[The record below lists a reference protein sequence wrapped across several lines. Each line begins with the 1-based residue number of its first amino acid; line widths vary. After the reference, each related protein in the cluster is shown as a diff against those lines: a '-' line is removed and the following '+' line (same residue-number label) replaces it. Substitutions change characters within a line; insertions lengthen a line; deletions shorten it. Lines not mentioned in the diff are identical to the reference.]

1 MSFGLLFS
9 ECHVEKFLNHLM
21 NRLRE
26 KLKNVILDPS
36 SPILGEMSILLK
48 IQNNH
53 FHLPFNRIAAIKNN
67 FSKSVNCGSKLFI
80 LGIIVC
86 NPFLLANEGGWLS
99 LQSNFRI
106 FKMGVIDKISIFRGV
121 ARKEGGHFF
130 YGGAGGWQGCSFYIK
145 NKPKSEILNDI
156 KSL

>member
-1 MSFGLLFS
+1 
-9 ECHVEKFLNHLM
+9 M

-36 SPILGEMSILLK
+36 SPILGKMSILLK

-80 LGIIVC
+80 LGIIVR
-86 NPFLLANEGGWLS
+86 NPFLLADEGGRLN
-99 LQSNFRI
+99 LQSNLQI
-106 FKMGVIDKISIFRGV
+106 FKMGVIDKISKI
-121 ARKEGGHFF
+121 
-130 YGGAGGWQGCSFYIK
+130 FYIK
-145 NKPKSEILNDI
+145 NKLKSEILHKKFIN
-156 KSL
+156 KNAFLCHNYEFKLRNFN

>member
-1 MSFGLLFS
+1 MP
-9 ECHVEKFLNHLM
+9 FLNHLM

-36 SPILGEMSILLK
+36 SPILGKMSILLK

-80 LGIIVC
+80 LGIIVR
-86 NPFLLANEGGWLS
+86 NPFLLADEGGRLN
-99 LQSNFRI
+99 LQSNLQI
-106 FKMGVIDKISIFRGV
+106 FKMGVIDKISKI
-121 ARKEGGHFF
+121 
-130 YGGAGGWQGCSFYIK
+130 FYIK
-145 NKPKSEILNDI
+145 NKLKSEILHKKFIN
-156 KSL
+156 KNAFLCHNYEFKLRNFN

>member
-1 MSFGLLFS
+1 MP
-9 ECHVEKFLNHLM
+9 FLNHLM

-36 SPILGEMSILLK
+36 SPILGKMSILLK

-80 LGIIVC
+80 LGIIVR
-86 NPFLLANEGGWLS
+86 NSFLLADEGGRLN
-99 LQSNFRI
+99 LQSNLQI
-106 FKMGVIDKISIFRGV
+106 FKMGVIDKISKI
-121 ARKEGGHFF
+121 
-130 YGGAGGWQGCSFYIK
+130 FYIK
-145 NKPKSEILNDI
+145 NKLKSEILHKKFIN
-156 KSL
+156 KNAFLCHNYEFKLRNFN

>member
-1 MSFGLLFS
+1 MP
-9 ECHVEKFLNHLM
+9 FLNHLM

-36 SPILGEMSILLK
+36 SPILGKMSILLK

-80 LGIIVC
+80 LGIIVR
-86 NPFLLANEGGWLS
+86 NPFLLADEGGKLN
-99 LQSNFRI
+99 LQSNLQI
-106 FKMGVIDKISIFRGV
+106 FKMGVIDKISKI
-121 ARKEGGHFF
+121 
-130 YGGAGGWQGCSFYIK
+130 FYIK
-145 NKPKSEILNDI
+145 NKLKSEILHKKFIN
-156 KSL
+156 KNAFLCHNYEFKLRNFN

>member
-1 MSFGLLFS
+1 
-9 ECHVEKFLNHLM
+9 M

-26 KLKNVILDPS
+26 KLKNVILDPR
-36 SPILGEMSILLK
+36 SPILGKMSILLK

-80 LGIIVC
+80 LGIIVR
-86 NPFLLANEGGWLS
+86 NLFLLVDEGGRLN
-99 LQSNFRI
+99 LQSNLQI
-106 FKMGVIDKISIFRGV
+106 FKMGVIDKISKI
-121 ARKEGGHFF
+121 
-130 YGGAGGWQGCSFYIK
+130 FYIK
-145 NKPKSEILNDI
+145 NKLKSEILNDI

>member
-1 MSFGLLFS
+1 MP
-9 ECHVEKFLNHLM
+9 FLNHLM

-36 SPILGEMSILLK
+36 SPILGKMSILLK

-80 LGIIVC
+80 LGIIVR
-86 NPFLLANEGGWLS
+86 NPFLLADEGGRLN
-99 LQSNFRI
+99 LQSNLQI
-106 FKMGVIDKISIFRGV
+106 FKMGVIDKISKI
-121 ARKEGGHFF
+121 
-130 YGGAGGWQGCSFYIK
+130 FYIK
-145 NKPKSEILNDI
+145 NKLKSEILHKKFIN
-156 KSL
+156 KNAFLCHNYKFKLRNFN

>member
-1 MSFGLLFS
+1 MP
-9 ECHVEKFLNHLM
+9 FLNHLL

-36 SPILGEMSILLK
+36 SPILGKMSILLK

-80 LGIIVC
+80 LGIIVR
-86 NPFLLANEGGWLS
+86 NPFLLADEGGRLN
-99 LQSNFRI
+99 LQSNLQI
-106 FKMGVIDKISIFRGV
+106 FKMVVIDKISKI
-121 ARKEGGHFF
+121 
-130 YGGAGGWQGCSFYIK
+130 FYIK
-145 NKPKSEILNDI
+145 NKLKSEILNDI